1 MDKLTSMAV
10 FVCVVER
17 GSFTSAADEL
27 RITGTM
33 VGLHVQA
40 LEKRLGVRLLN
51 RTTRRQSLT
60 EFGLFYYEKSKQILL
75 DISQAEAMAESQTP
89 EPRGL
94 LRIIS
99 PVSFGVH
106 RIAPML
112 EQYRMSHP
120 KVTVDLIL
128 SDRPLDMVDERADIM
143 IKIGELPNVLSL
155 IARPL
160 MPYRSIICAA
170 PAYLDQHQPLNVPAD
185 LADHRCLGFAHPTAG
200 SEWLLHGPEGPISV
214 AVNLA
219 LAVNNGEALRQ
230 AAIGGLGII
239 MQPEILLVEDIL
251 SGRLCP
257 VLQNYAPL
265 PKPVHLL
272 TLADRAPTPKVRT
285 FIDFLVARSAARKTR

>member
-10 FVCVVER
+10 FVRVVER
-17 GSFTSAADEL
+17 GSFTAAADEL

-33 VGLHVQA
+33 VGLHLQS

-60 EFGLFYYEKSKQILL
+60 EFGAFYYEKSKQILL
-75 DISQAEAMAESQTP
+75 DVSQAEAMAENQTA

-94 LRIIS
+94 LRVIS

-106 RIAPML
+106 GIAPVL

-120 KVTVDLIL
+120 EVTVDLIL
-128 SDRPLDMVDERADIM
+128 SDRPLDMLDERADIM
-143 IKIGELPNVLSL
+143 IKVGELPNVLSM

-170 PAYLDQHQPLNVPAD
+170 PGYLDKHPPVKVPED
-185 LADHRCLGFAHPTAG
+185 LTSHRCLGFAHPAAG
-200 SEWLLHGPEGPISV
+200 SEWLLQGPEGPVNV

-219 LAVNNGEALRQ
+219 LAANSGEALRQ
-230 AAIGGLGII
+230 AALGGLGII
-239 MQPEILLVEDIL
+239 MQPEILLAEDVS
-251 SGRLCP
+251 SGRLIP
-257 VLQNYAPL
+257 LLQNYAPL

-272 TLADRAPTPKVRT
+272 TLSDRTLTPKVRT
-285 FIDFLVARSAARKTR
+285 FIDFLTARFAAMKTR